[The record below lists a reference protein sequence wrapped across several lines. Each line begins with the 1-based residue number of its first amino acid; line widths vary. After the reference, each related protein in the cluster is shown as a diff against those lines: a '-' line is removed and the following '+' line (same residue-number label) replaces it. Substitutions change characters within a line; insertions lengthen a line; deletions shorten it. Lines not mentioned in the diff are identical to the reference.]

1 MKSKYLINI
10 FLLFSLILKSQSN
23 EVEKKPTYFG
33 LDFLKISFIDS
44 VGSPEI
50 RPFEIRILQA
60 FRRGRH
66 SKRITNFK
74 TENYEEN
81 KIYRSTNRKGAQT
94 A

>member
-1 MKSKYLINI
+1 LASPLVKNTI
-10 FLLFSLILKSQSN
+10 
-23 EVEKKPTYFG
+23 
-33 LDFLKISFIDS
+33 

-60 FRRGRH
+60 FWRGRH

-81 KIYRSTNRKGAQT
+81 KIYRSTDRKGAQT

>member
-1 MKSKYLINI
+1 MIDNLLYYCSKFIQLTE
-10 FLLFSLILKSQSN
+10 LD
-23 EVEKKPTYFG
+23 KKAIELNFKPV
-33 LDFLKISFIDS
+33 

-60 FRRGRH
+60 FRRGRQ

-81 KIYRSTNRKGAQT
+81 KIYRSTDRKGAQT